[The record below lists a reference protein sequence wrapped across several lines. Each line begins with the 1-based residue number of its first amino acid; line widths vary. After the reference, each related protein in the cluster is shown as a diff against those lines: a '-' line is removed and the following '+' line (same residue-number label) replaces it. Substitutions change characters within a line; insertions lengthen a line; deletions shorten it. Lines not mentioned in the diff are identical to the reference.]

1 MEIGPILRLRLASTI
16 CFSVLAAVAQGQQP
30 ATTSQDSGLT
40 QKQIQRRIFEGEQQM
55 ISSLIGTA
63 PRLETYLQSLS
74 PQTKAERPIDD
85 AYFLSKVDFSRG
97 YEESGQGR
105 RGYQTFFFGGPGPN
119 RTVRVNNGRRWKLYP
134 DGFLDMLF
142 VDLEDFDGET
152 YNLSYIKAEPFG
164 GALCLT
170 YFVTPKDVSARGKF
184 RGRIW
189 VESSTFKI
197 IRING
202 TFKPTPVG
210 FWRRTVGG
218 DIPIY
223 FSFDSVRQE
232 VAPGTWMPWYSY
244 LDEDRTWKQLNHNG
258 ETDFHYRG
266 HIFIWGY
273 RNTAERS
280 GKPYLLSHLDD
291 EKLLANPDIVER
303 GLNVIVNKIAVSNNL
318 NLPDIECRVLL
329 TTPVEIFH
337 SGHTVIVSRGLLN
350 LLPDDSVLPL
360 LLAREISEM
369 TLLGRANPD
378 VRGPADVNAEEWSS
392 AVALATKAGYS
403 DGIFSTCWLFAQL
416 AERSKQVPNL
426 VQSRFGASLLL
437 SSAPPLA
444 GKILA
449 QGRSGTTLT
458 LRGKYTIDAW
468 DAKLQIR
475 PEGYND
481 TQTAGASQLQQFPRF
496 TSHDVATAPVD

>member
-1 MEIGPILRLRLASTI
+1 MEIGSILRLKLISAV
-16 CFSVLAAVAQGQQP
+16 CFSVLTATAQGQQP
-30 ATTSQDSGLT
+30 ATIGRSSDLT
-40 QKQIQRRIFEGEQQM
+40 QKQIQHRIFEGEQQM
-55 ISSLIGTA
+55 IASLIGTA

-74 PQTKAERPIDD
+74 PQTKGEHPIDD

-105 RGYQTFFFGGPGPN
+105 RGYQTFFFGGSGSN

-142 VDLEDFDGET
+142 VDLEDFDAET
-152 YNLSYIKAEPFG
+152 YNLSYITAEPFDG
-164 GALCLT
+164 VLCLT
-170 YFVTPKDVSARGKF
+170 YFVAPKDANARGKF

-202 TFKPTPVG
+202 SFKPTSVG
-210 FWRRTVGG
+210 FWRGVVGG

-232 VAPGTWMPWYSY
+232 VSPGTWLPWYSY
-244 LDEDRTWKQLNHNG
+244 VDEDRTWKQLNHNG

-273 RNTAERS
+273 RDTVERS
-280 GKPYLLSHLDD
+280 GETYLLRHLDD
-291 EKLLANPDIVER
+291 EKLLANPDVVER
-303 GLNVIVNKIAVSNNL
+303 VLNLIINKIATSNNL
-318 NLPDIECRVLL
+318 NLRDTDCRVLL

-337 SGHTVIVSRGLLN
+337 SGHTIIVSRGLLN
-350 LLPDDSVLPL
+350 VLPDDSVLPL

-369 TLLGRANPD
+369 TLSSGINSDLHGRT
-378 VRGPADVNAEEWSS
+378 DVNAESWNS
-392 AVALATKAGYS
+392 AVALATRAGYS
-403 DGIFSTCWLFAQL
+403 DAVFSTWWLFTQL
-416 AERSKQVPNL
+416 EGRSKQIPNL

-437 SSAPPLA
+437 SNAPRRA
-444 GKILA
+444 DKILA
-449 QGRSGTTLT
+449 HGTLGKALT

-468 DAKLQIR
+468 DSKLQIR
-475 PEGYND
+475 REVYDRP
-481 TQTAGASQLQQFPRF
+481 QTAGVPKLEQLPH
-496 TSHDVATAPVD
+496 SSLNDVAIAPLD